1 MTWKNDTKFSK
12 KKIDM
17 YIRPYNHQCT
27 NQSMHVRI
35 MAEMVEN
42 VGGDGGAVTE
52 TAENGCGDDGKRRR
66 KRHRWKHMSFCLMM
80 QDLKPKY
87 PHRGSKAS

>member
-1 MTWKNDTKFSK
+1 MDKKSILIQTRETHNDMKKRHQVFK

-66 KRHRWKHMSFCLMM
+66 KRHR
-80 QDLKPKY
+80 
-87 PHRGSKAS
+87 

>member
-1 MTWKNDTKFSK
+1 
-12 KKIDM
+12 M

-66 KRHRWKHMSFCLMM
+66 KRHR
-80 QDLKPKY
+80 
-87 PHRGSKAS
+87 